1 MILMWVQ
8 NRLKDYPIPMTNFS
22 TCWNDGLAFC
32 ALIHVFYPD
41 NFDWYAL
48 DAQNRRHNFTLGF
61 EKAEELAGIY
71 PLLEVDD
78 MVKFK
83 KPDWKC
89 VFTYVQSF
97 YRRFRDGRSPPPKPA
112 TASSTG
118 QAPLSEV
125 ALACIASQEAEK
137 RGKEIASLQLQAK
150 AAPIDASQQI
160 VKRQTEV
167 SEDTKETKTIEDTKL
182 TREETQ
188 TKEERKKKNKA
199 RPAPLKNLAFIRH
212 EDDVQSSGGSQTQP
226 SQVGDEQRAEA
237 EERSKGNEEKEK
249 EDEEEEGRREE
260 DEEKRK
266 SSRPKMPSQPPPP
279 VCL

>member
-1 MILMWVQ
+1 MWVQ

-97 YRRFRDGRSPPPKPA
+97 YRRFRDGRSPPPRQA
-112 TASSTG
+112 TTSSTV

-125 ALACIASQEAEK
+125 ALACLASQEAEK
-137 RGKEIASLQLQAK
+137 RGKEITRQLQTK
-150 AAPIDASQQI
+150 AASTDASQQI
-160 VKRQTEV
+160 VKRQTEIPKDTRETKTV
-167 SEDTKETKTIEDTKL
+167 EDTKTTG
-182 TREETQ
+182 EETP
-188 TKEERKKKNKA
+188 TKDERKKKNKA
-199 RPAPLKNLAFIRH
+199 RPAPLKNLALIRQ
-212 EDDVQSSGGSQTQP
+212 EDDFPSGGSQSQP
-226 SQVGDEQRAEA
+226 SQVGNVQSGGAK
-237 EERSKGNEEKEK
+237 EENKDTEEKTDEKEK
-249 EDEEEEGRREE
+249 EVEEEAKEEEGEGN
-260 DEEKRK
+260 RK

>member
-1 MILMWVQ
+1 M
-8 NRLKDYPIPMTNFS
+8 
-22 TCWNDGLAFC
+22 G
-32 ALIHVFYPD
+32 
-41 NFDWYAL
+41 
-48 DAQNRRHNFTLGF
+48 
-61 EKAEELAGIY
+61 AEELAGIY

-112 TASSTG
+112 TAGSTG

-137 RGKEIASLQLQAK
+137 RGKEIARQLQSK
-150 AAPIDASQQI
+150 AAPIDASQHI

-167 SEDTKETKTIEDTKL
+167 SEETKETKTIEDTK

-199 RPAPLKNLAFIRH
+199 RPAPLKNLALIRH
-212 EDDVQSSGGSQTQP
+212 EDDDQSSRSQTQP
-226 SQVGDEQRAEA
+226 SQEGNEQSGEA
-237 EERSKGNEEKEK
+237 EIIATKNAFTATTS
-249 EDEEEEGRREE
+249 
-260 DEEKRK
+260 
-266 SSRPKMPSQPPPP
+266 
-279 VCL
+279 

>member
-1 MILMWVQ
+1 
-8 NRLKDYPIPMTNFS
+8 
-22 TCWNDGLAFC
+22 
-32 ALIHVFYPD
+32 
-41 NFDWYAL
+41 
-48 DAQNRRHNFTLGF
+48 
-61 EKAEELAGIY
+61 
-71 PLLEVDD
+71 

-137 RGKEIASLQLQAK
+137 RGKEIARQVQYK
-150 AAPIDASQQI
+150 AAPIEASQQI
-160 VKRQTEV
+160 VKRQTE
-167 SEDTKETKTIEDTKL
+167 DTKETKTVEDTK
-182 TREETQ
+182 TKDETH

-199 RPAPLKNLAFIRH
+199 RPAPLKNLALIRH
-212 EDDVQSSGGSQTQP
+212 EDDVQSSRSQTQP
-226 SQVGDEQRAEA
+226 SQVGNEESTEA
-237 EERSKGNEEKEK
+237 EGKSKGNEE
-249 EDEEEEGRREE
+249 EEARREE
-260 DEEKRK
+260 DEGK

-279 VCL
+279 VSL